1 MLKGGM
7 LLNHSITDDVLP
19 QMFIFVL
26 ANIELFNLSWICL
39 LISPILLLVAGFIYL
54 TAWVVVKIRFMVFWN
69 DVGFF
74 LNCAQYTIFHH

>member
-54 TAWVVVKIRFMVFWN
+54 ATWVVVKIRFMVF
-69 DVGFF
+69 
-74 LNCAQYTIFHH
+74 